1 MALYKDKNNGIHDDM
16 DGAALPLFPEH
27 LGPFTLITEEEAT
40 SLLPQSIP
48 LPSTRFSSLEFLE
61 RFTEAEQLAVV
72 SATLGSPQVKLWYD
86 KLLAAEYV
94 DLNDPRTEGGIDA
107 LIAAGLIT
115 ADRKAAL
122 MTPEASA

>member
-1 MALYKDKNNGIHDDM
+1 MWINENGNLYVGDCRVGDRPATQAEIEAWELTRN
-16 DGAALPLFPEH
+16 AAP
-27 LGPFTLITEEEAT
+27 
-40 SLLPQSIP
+40 
-48 LPSTRFSSLEFLE
+48 TRFSSLEFLE
-61 RFTEAEQLAVV
+61 RFTDAEQLTVV
-72 SATLGSPQVKLWYD
+72 TATLASPAVKLWYD

-122 MTPEASA
+122 LTPEVAA

>member
-1 MALYKDKNNGIHDDM
+1 MAIYKDGGGNIYDDM
-16 DGAALPLFPEH
+16 GGAAKHLLPDGCVE
-27 LGPFTLITEEEAT
+27 ITETEAADIRA
-40 SLLPQSIP
+40 SAAPAQQ
-48 LPSTRFSSLEFLE
+48 TRFSSLEFLE
-61 RFTEAEQLAVV
+61 RFTETEQLAVV
-72 SATLGSPQVKLWYD
+72 SATLGSAQVKLWYD

-122 MTPEASA
+122 MTPEVAA